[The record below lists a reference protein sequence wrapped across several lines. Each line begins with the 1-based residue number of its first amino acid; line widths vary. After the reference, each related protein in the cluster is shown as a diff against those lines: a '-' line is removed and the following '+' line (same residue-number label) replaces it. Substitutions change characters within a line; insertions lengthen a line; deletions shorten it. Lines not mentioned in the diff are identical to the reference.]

1 MTTKPQQLMEQMAER
16 KFLTYPA
23 VIDWLQWAEFPE
35 KLGDINGPQ
44 VTLLLI
50 KEYRDYIAE
59 LERKLAEKDAV
70 ISHLKYQRDNYAN
83 KAGLLT
89 DENSRMDDAELAEL
103 EKGDKV

>member
-1 MTTKPQQLMEQMAER
+1 MSREFYIVEGGLTIASDTTPGK
-16 KFLTYPA
+16 TA
-23 VIDWLQWAEFPE
+23 V
-35 KLGDINGPQ
+35 KLAVESTNATFTMQTDAAGIR
-44 VTLLLI
+44 VI
-50 KEYRDYIAE
+50 EYSAVQE
-59 LERKLAEKDAV
+59 LESKLAEKDAV